1 MCGEKEEISPVVAKG
16 CALSGEERQKVRP
29 FPPVNLGKPIGQRKS
44 ILLVDTVFKTPVSMP
59 S

>member
-16 CALSGEERQKVRP
+16 CALSGEERQKVCA
-29 FPPVNLGKPIGQRKS
+29 FVSVNLGKPIGQRKS
-44 ILLVDTVFKTPVSMP
+44 ILLVDTAFKAPVPMP